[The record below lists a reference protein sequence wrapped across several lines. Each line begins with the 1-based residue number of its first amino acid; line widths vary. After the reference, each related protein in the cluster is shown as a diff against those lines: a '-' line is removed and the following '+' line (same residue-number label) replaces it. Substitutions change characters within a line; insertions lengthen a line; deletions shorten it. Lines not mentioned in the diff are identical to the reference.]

1 MQNQLRQNMFLTII
15 NLNTNLDKK
24 EIMREPT
31 MEDFKLMDKIL
42 CDLIDRNKSTTE
54 FENDF
59 PDKVDTID
67 ECLEE
72 LLSFDFVEIW
82 AEEGGGTFMITSNG
96 KRFIQSGSFEQQAF
110 VEKEKTEREAQRLI
124 QEEDRKDIEF
134 NWKAKD
140 EKRKNLTI
148 GLALLTFCLTI
159 WNIYI
164 QVTNSR
170 NLDKSVLVID
180 TLKTNVKTLS
190 HQIDSLK
197 KIAQTAPLKI
207 QP

>member
-1 MQNQLRQNMFLTII
+1 
-15 NLNTNLDKK
+15 
-24 EIMREPT
+24 MREPT
-31 MEDFKLMDKIL
+31 MGDFQLMDKIL
-42 CDLIDRNKSTTE
+42 FDLKDKNKSTME
-54 FENDF
+54 FEADF

-67 ECLEE
+67 DCLQE
-72 LLSFDFVEIW
+72 LLSFELVEIW

-96 KRFIQSGSFEQQAF
+96 KRFINSGSFEQQAL
-110 VEKEKTEREAQRLI
+110 VEQEKTGREARKLK

-159 WNIYI
+159 WNIYM

-170 NLDKSVLVID
+170 NLDKSALIID
-180 TLKTNVKTLS
+180 TLKTNVKTSL

-197 KIAQTAPLKI
+197 KVTQTAPIKI
-207 QP
+207 HPKARSTFAEGSF